1 MLFLTR
7 PFWGFRDLIPYALA
21 KRALAEISHAS
32 TSAVS
37 TAAATAGLP
46 FTAKI
51 LAATTA
57 LPHAHFVPV
66 VVLSRSAILLAVMRL
81 VREMTALSVFAVK
94 SKRRVWLSSASPFIV
109 NCLQAPDIPD

>member
-66 VVLSRSAILLAVMRL
+66 VVLSMSAVLLAVMCL
-81 VREMTALSVFAVK
+81 VPGNDGPVRFCRENKTPGLLKPGVTVH
-94 SKRRVWLSSASPFIV
+94 R
-109 NCLQAPDIPD
+109 

>member
-66 VVLSRSAILLAVMRL
+66 VVLSMSAVLLAVMRL
-81 VREMTALSVFAVK
+81 VREIAGPVRFCREIKTPGLVK
-94 SKRRVWLSSASPFIV
+94 PGVTVHR
-109 NCLQAPDIPD
+109 